1 MARGGLSGTGPAE
14 ADVPSTS
21 RLSRLYG
28 AGPLHVLATVAC
40 VALAGYAVLKAVH
53 APQAIQIGVWFVGS
67 VIGHDLILY
76 PLYALADH
84 SLAPLR
90 RRRSPELPAV
100 PWINHLRVP
109 VVLSGLLFLVSFP
122 LILGLNEDTY
132 RSATGLGTS
141 PYLGRWLL
149 LTGVLFV
156 GSAVV
161 YALRLARAARTS

>member
-1 MARGGLSGTGPAE
+1 M
-14 ADVPSTS
+14 S
-21 RLSRLYG
+21 RLTKAYG

-40 VALAGYAVLKAVH
+40 FALAGYAVLKVVH
-53 APQAIQIGVWFVGS
+53 APQAIMIAVWFVGAI
-67 VIGHDLILY
+67 IGHDLILY
-76 PLYALADH
+76 PLYALADR

-90 RRRSPELPAV
+90 RRQSPALPAV

-156 GSAVV
+156 GSALV
-161 YALRLARAARTS
+161 YALRVGRAARAARAVRAG